1 MLKSRKYLVSLL
13 LVLMILP
20 QELWAVKKLAQ
31 TGFKWLSIPVG
42 ARATGMGTAVTTMD
56 GDLTSVFWNPAGLA
70 HIENSGFSFSNVAWI
85 AEINHMAL
93 SGAYKLN
100 DRMVLSAQVVTVDY
114 GTLNATI
121 RSTNENGYLDL
132 GTFTPT
138 GMAVGVGLSS
148 AISTKFSV
156 GGVLKYCYEDL
167 GTAYTSEDLSSGEL
181 NEVEAS
187 LAIPGFDL
195 GTLFYPGFGDL
206 RIGMSLQ
213 NFSQEKSYVVE
224 SFPLPLTF
232 RLGVAMNVLSAL
244 NMGENQKLTVAADL
258 AHARDYTERV
268 HIGLEYMLNDMIA
281 IRTGYKMNYDEEDLT
296 FGLGFKHHLGP
307 LGFDF
312 NYAFNNFSTFNPVH
326 MFTLG
331 LSVR

>member
-1 MLKSRKYLVSLL
+1 MLKSRKYLVTLL
-13 LVLMILP
+13 LILMVLP
-20 QELWAVKKLAQ
+20 QQAWAVKKLAQ

-42 ARATGMGTAVTTMD
+42 ARAAGMGTAVTTMD
-56 GDLTSVFWNPAGLA
+56 GDLTSAFWNPAGLA
-70 HIENSGFSFSNVAWI
+70 HIEGSGFSFSNVAWI
-85 AEINHMAL
+85 AEINHMAV

-100 DRMVLSAQVVTVDY
+100 DRLVLSAQMITVDY

-121 RSTNENGYLDL
+121 RATNENGYLDL
-132 GTFTPT
+132 GTFTPS
-138 GMAVGVGLSS
+138 GMALGIGISS
-148 AISTKFSV
+148 SISTKFSV
-156 GGVLKYCYEDL
+156 GGVIKYCSEDL
-167 GTAYTSEDLSSGEL
+167 GTAFTSEDLASGEM
-181 NEVEAS
+181 NEVDAT

-232 RLGVAMNVLSAL
+232 RLGIAMNVLSAL
-244 NMGENQKLTVAADL
+244 NMGDNQKLTIAADL

-281 IRTGYKMNYDEEDLT
+281 LRGGYKMNYDEEDIT
-296 FGLGFKHHLGP
+296 FGLGFKHDLGP

-312 NYAFNNFSTFNPVH
+312 NYAFNNFSTFSPVH